1 MRLKFD
7 MTQQNIPPRAARP
20 LWQTFLAIL
29 LPMMLTNV
37 LQAASGTIDGIFLGQ
52 FLGVK
57 AIAAASAFFPIILL
71 LFAII
76 IGLSSGATVLIGQ
89 AWGSGDRDKVRTMA
103 GTALGMM
110 ILAGFTVSIGG
121 SLFAQKIIVM
131 LGTPADIQADATIY
145 ARTMLAGMPI
155 IFALWLITSMSR
167 GVSDAVTPLLA
178 LSIATVASLV
188 CTPAFIRG
196 WFGLPSL
203 GVASAPISAFVG
215 AIIAMLWLAGHW
227 QRRNHPLAPD
237 FRKLF
242 QMRINLHLAKA
253 ILRIGLPMAVQMLT
267 MAIAEMVLLGLVNR
281 HGANATAAYGAIN
294 QVMHWVQLPVMSLGI
309 TTSILTA
316 HAIGAGRADR
326 IGKILRTGLW
336 LNIVTTGGFIVFAY
350 AFAKPIIG
358 LFITDSEVVAT
369 AIQLLHIVL
378 WSLLA
383 AGATSVLTGVMRG
396 SGTVL
401 NPTGLSILAILAV
414 EIPLAYL
421 MNARVGLTGIWI
433 AYATTFVT
441 TLLFQTLY
449 FHFSWRHHH
458 ITRLV

>member
-1 MRLKFD
+1 
-7 MTQQNIPPRAARP
+7 MTQQSIAPRAARP
-20 LWQTFLAIL
+20 LWRTFLAIL

-71 LFAII
+71 LFSIV

-89 AWGSGDRDKVRTMA
+89 AWGSGDRGKVRAVA

-110 ILAGFTVSIGG
+110 ILAGFIVSIVG
-121 SLFAQKIIVM
+121 SLFAQKIIAM

-155 IFALWLITSMSR
+155 IFTLWLTTSMSR

-196 WFGLPSL
+196 WFGVPSL

-215 AIIAMLWLAGHW
+215 AIIAMLWLARHW
-227 QRRNHPLAPD
+227 RRKNHPLAPD
-237 FRKLF
+237 FRNLF
-242 QMRINLHLAKA
+242 RMRISLHLAKA
-253 ILRIGLPMAVQMLT
+253 ILRTGLPMAVQMLT
-267 MAIAEMVLLGLVNR
+267 MAVAEMVLLGLVNR

-326 IGKILRTGLW
+326 IGKILHTGLW
-336 LNIVTTGGFIVFAY
+336 LNVVTTGGFVIFAY
-350 AFAKPIIG
+350 AFANPIIG
-358 LFITDSEVVAT
+358 LFITDSEVVAA

-414 EIPLAYL
+414 EIPLAYF
-421 MNARVGLTGIWI
+421 MNAKIGLTGIWI

-449 FHFSWRHHH
+449 FRFSWRRHR
-458 ITRLV
+458 IAVWSE